1 MERLSGR
8 AHREQKQ
15 QKPGRQHAS
24 QHEQGEHEREGA
36 RNAISGDHGVF
47 AVEPVGNNA
56 AERGEQGGRE
66 ERCHSCRGKQDRR
79 VFGGGDVPE
88 RGEGGCASRKDGGG
102 LPRPDERDGTLPVAG
117 QQMTVCVDLG
127 AYGRGFGGWSS
138 GWLGRRT
145 RGLLVGLR

>member
-15 QKPGRQHAS
+15 QQPGRQQAG
-24 QHEQGEHEREGA
+24 QHEQGEHERECA
-36 RNAISGDHGVF
+36 RDAISGDHDVF

-56 AERGEQGGRE
+56 AERGEQCGGK
-66 ERCHSCRGKQDRR
+66 ERCHSRCGKQERR

-88 RGEGGCASRKDGGG
+88 RGEGGCASRKDGSG
-102 LPRPDERDGTLPVAG
+102 LPRPDKRDGAFPVAG
-117 QQMTVCVDLG
+117 QQVAVCVDLG
-127 AYGRGFGGWSS
+127 AYDRGFGGWNS
-138 GWLGRRT
+138 GWLGRRI